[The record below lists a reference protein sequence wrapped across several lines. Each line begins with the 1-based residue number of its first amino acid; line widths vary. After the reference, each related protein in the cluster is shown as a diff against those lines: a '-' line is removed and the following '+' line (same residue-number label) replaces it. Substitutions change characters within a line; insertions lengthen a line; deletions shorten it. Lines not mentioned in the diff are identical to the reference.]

1 MTHNEYIKEV
11 TLYTMGD
18 STKLSTWSNVPFL
31 FAKALENKGIKVN
44 RINIEENMT
53 ISKVYNKYFIH
64 VINFLY
70 KRNDFSYQ
78 RSLLNVFLINRKIK
92 KTSNQYPNSQL
103 NIFLTFTYYNKWSD
117 KPSILF
123 GDWTYDY
130 LFQKRIK
137 RKPYSIEQRFIDIE
151 NNSINKADM
160 VVCLFPKCCEFIKS
174 RSSNKNIFYLGRNV
188 VNNINEHEPSEQL
201 IPSKRANK
209 RLLFVGGGKYSTAAE
224 TLISAYKILKTQYYP
239 DLQLDL
245 IGLKED
251 FNKKDNHIDGVHF
264 YGYLNKTIDSDRK
277 LYYDLFSKASI
288 LINTTPQWA
297 GYSSTIEAMYYY
309 TPVVVTKYE
318 DFTSEFGEELDFGL
332 YSENSV
338 DAVVDKIKH
347 ILDDRY
353 EDFSLNAHN
362 AVKDYT
368 WDKYMEN
375 LLNKV
380 ELYVKS
386 K

>member
-160 VVCLFPKCCEFIKS
+160 VVCLFPKCCEFIK
-174 RSSNKNIFYLGRNV
+174 V
-188 VNNINEHEPSEQL
+188 VHL
-201 IPSKRANK
+201 IRI
-209 RLLFVGGGKYSTAAE
+209 YSIWVVMWST
-224 TLISAYKILKTQYYP
+224 TLT
-239 DLQLDL
+239 
-245 IGLKED
+245 
-251 FNKKDNHIDGVHF
+251 
-264 YGYLNKTIDSDRK
+264 
-277 LYYDLFSKASI
+277 
-288 LINTTPQWA
+288 NT
-297 GYSSTIEAMYYY
+297 
-309 TPVVVTKYE
+309 
-318 DFTSEFGEELDFGL
+318 
-332 YSENSV
+332 
-338 DAVVDKIKH
+338 
-347 ILDDRY
+347 
-353 EDFSLNAHN
+353 
-362 AVKDYT
+362 
-368 WDKYMEN
+368 N
-375 LLNKV
+375 LLN
-380 ELYVKS
+380 S
-386 K
+386 

>member
-1 MTHNEYIKEV
+1 M
-11 TLYTMGD
+11 
-18 STKLSTWSNVPFL
+18 
-31 FAKALENKGIKVN
+31 
-44 RINIEENMT
+44 
-53 ISKVYNKYFIH
+53 
-64 VINFLY
+64 
-70 KRNDFSYQ
+70 
-78 RSLLNVFLINRKIK
+78 
-92 KTSNQYPNSQL
+92 
-103 NIFLTFTYYNKWSD
+103 
-117 KPSILF
+117 
-123 GDWTYDY
+123 
-130 LFQKRIK
+130 
-137 RKPYSIEQRFIDIE
+137 
-151 NNSINKADM
+151 
-160 VVCLFPKCCEFIKS
+160 
-174 RSSNKNIFYLGRNV
+174 